1 MYILKVQNNQL
12 RPVIIKYGQRKELHL
27 MDYYVKTEDLE
38 EIEFQ
43 ENYPPILTARDVQ
56 SLLGIGKN
64 KTYELLGNGDL
75 KGFRI
80 GRDWRITRE
89 SVYEYIN
96 KH

>member
-1 MYILKVQNNQL
+1 
-12 RPVIIKYGQRKELHL
+12 
-27 MDYYVKTEDLE
+27 MDYFVRAEDLE

-43 ENYPPILTARDVQ
+43 EEYPPIMTAKSVQ
-56 SLLGIGKN
+56 YMFGIGKN
-64 KTYELLGNGDL
+64 KIYELLGNGDL